1 MKQEQEMSWRYQNL
15 LNTLQMKKSEIDRL
29 GSEFEKSIR
38 AKEEEQHSL
47 KRELAAL
54 AISMNM
60 EAQKK
65 RHMTVDT
72 SQQAKRTT
80 AREILDGL
88 KEQDR
93 EGEEKGAVEASG
105 RRYENR
111 KRELEQTTHGK
122 EDRIRARQRQ
132 GKPLVKIRAWPW

>member
-1 MKQEQEMSWRYQNL
+1 MCVCGHSQ
-15 LNTLQMKKSEIDRL
+15 
-29 GSEFEKSIR
+29 
-38 AKEEEQHSL
+38 EEQHSL

-80 AREILDGL
+80 AREILVRPPACQF
-88 KEQDR
+88 K
-93 EGEEKGAVEASG
+93 
-105 RRYENR
+105 
-111 KRELEQTTHGK
+111 
-122 EDRIRARQRQ
+122 
-132 GKPLVKIRAWPW
+132 